1 MIEQRG
7 PNDVLLKAIRS
18 EIKLSNIEQ
27 HIVYCYFAFDQLM
40 GGKFVTN
47 DQYFG
52 PEKGRNDELYTLEP
66 AFNFF
71 VFALKMNE
79 VELKLDK
86 KYKPKGLFEHTNIK
100 KDKLKDSIIGTLLNC
115 YNDIQDTR
123 LDQESRSSKLTHY
136 L

>member
-1 MIEQRG
+1 
-7 PNDVLLKAIRS
+7 
-18 EIKLSNIEQ
+18 
-27 HIVYCYFAFDQLM
+27 M